1 MEIAQRKANA
11 NLGLSPSFDAEFQN
25 NQFVETA
32 DELLERALSAN
43 SGSAVE
49 AMRMM
54 EGMLARLKADAAKQ
68 EDSEDKGD
76 GGEAGESSKDQ
87 GNGERSFEGQ
97 GQPPSTAG
105 DVSEDAPGRQVGGAA
120 ETAGLG
126 RASS

>member
-1 MEIAQRKANA
+1 M
-11 NLGLSPSFDAEFQN
+11 
-25 NQFVETA
+25 ETA

-43 SGSAVE
+43 AGSAVE
-49 AMRMM
+49 AARMM
-54 EGMLARLKADAAKQ
+54 EGMLTRLKANAAKQ
-68 EDSEDKGD
+68 EYLEEKRD
-76 GGEAGESSKDQ
+76 GGKTGELSKDQ
-87 GNGERSFEGQ
+87 GNEEKSFEGQ